1 MNASAYGVPPRPK
14 RLRRSLVI
22 AVGNRFRGDDG
33 VAGAVLDVL
42 AQLPGVTAATD
53 LVELD
58 GEPTRLVDAWSG
70 RARVVVVDAVHAP
83 QRAPGELVVL
93 SGDEAVSA
101 DTVARWT
108 SGVSGHS
115 AGLSEALRLGS
126 VLGRMPDDLCIVG
139 VVVASV
145 GHGTQLSTEVAA
157 AVPAA
162 TRAVTDYL
170 GLAHPG
176 RGDSRPRATPG
187 TQGGTGCVSV

>member
-1 MNASAYGVPPRPK
+1 MNGSARAGSPAPDRSDRP
-14 RLRRSLVI
+14 LVI

-33 VAGAVLDVL
+33 VAGAVLDAL
-42 AQLPGVTAATD
+42 AGRPAVTAATD

-58 GEPTRLVDAWSG
+58 GEPTRLVDAWAD
-70 RARVVVVDAVHAP
+70 RAKVVVVDAVHAP

-93 SGDEAVSA
+93 SGDEDVSA

-126 VLGRMPDDLCIVG
+126 VLERMPDDLCIVG

-162 TRAVTDYL
+162 ARAVTDYL